1 MEVPTTTNDVCGSNM
16 KPPEQSTFSTKNSF
30 ETTGVQ
36 NCGGSDGTETLQQSH
51 GTSLGL
57 GNSQVNIKISFK
69 LETILT
75 ILYFQMSSY
84 GPLAGMQN
92 HISSILNHGFSTGRE
107 VSFLLC

>member
-1 MEVPTTTNDVCGSNM
+1 MEFPTTTNNVGGSNM

-36 NCGGSDGTETLQQSH
+36 NCGGSYGTESLQQTY

-57 GNSQVNIKISFK
+57 GNSKVNIKISFK
-69 LETILT
+69 LETIIT

-84 GPLAGMQN
+84 GPHAGMQN
-92 HISSILNHGFSTGRE
+92 HSSILNHGFSTGCE
-107 VSFLLC
+107 VSFLLR